1 MHQKITPKLIT
12 GTILYL
18 LIAVFTLKGQTY
30 SFKNW
35 GAESRLPDTYIYTLI
50 QDNNGFLW
58 IGTGSGLVK
67 FDGFDFHQVV
77 LPDSA
82 GGRFVSAAFKD
93 SNNRLWL
100 GCNDGSVFYTSGNNL
115 VRLNER
121 GIQGINQIIDGGE
134 GFVYIIPQDRV
145 ILKVDINKPEEF
157 SRYIVPPNL
166 AIASAALT
174 ENGNLLLGTQENLLY
189 CSFEGENIVVQ
200 KTIDGIEYTKV
211 QSIEPAGMSGLFL
224 IGTEGSG
231 LFKLRLSGDR
241 PELTRFNNHPEL
253 ESLDIKA
260 LVKDNEGKIWIPT
273 YGSGLIQVALTAD
286 GENIVIENRFN
297 SANGLQGDNVRAVF
311 RDMEDNLWIGLYG
324 EGISMMGS
332 TAFSFYAPSDI
343 PDQNNIIYISGDGNS
358 YFLGYPKG
366 YMLFNP
372 RSGKTEQSIDLSRYF
387 GPTEITSYLKE
398 GPDLWIGTKG
408 KGLYLK
414 NRTGPPV
421 LFYSSGNTGEDYIR
435 NISSDGERLWLSTL
449 NGVVIIDRKRGTFLK
464 RFKIEDRLPHN
475 SINQVFIKKDGTG
488 LVASECDRLYSVDFR
503 TGVLFG
509 NQILAGSTKNKV
521 LCYAETPDG
530 VIYAGTSGNGIFRI
544 SGDSVDN
551 ITANDG
557 LFSNYCYSI
566 LSDSSGRIWLG
577 HERGFSRYDTKSHSI
592 RAFTTEFARGGDCNP
607 FAVYESSDGKILIGT
622 TEGLIVYDQ
631 SRDKRKYLAPVNN
644 ILSVTISGGG
654 KTVKYPFRESYSLPY
669 DKYTVRVDYVGINL
683 GDPGKVY
690 YSTRMDNF
698 SDAWTEMSSSRWI
711 IYPLRDGRYRF
722 SLISVNEEGLSQ
734 EEPLQFS
741 IYIKKP
747 FWRTFWFI
755 SLMVA
760 AAAAAIVIIV
770 REREKAQRKI
780 KEYLESELA
789 ERTRLVMKQKD
800 EIELQNI
807 EITDSINYAKRI
819 QSSILPDINKLKE
832 TFKDAFIIFHPRDI
846 VSGDFYW
853 FDRIDD
859 EKYIIVCADSTGH
872 GVPGAF
878 MSMIGST
885 LLQDIVSSKKITQ
898 PSRVLTLLDRQIF
911 STLNQNIDVGVSN
924 DGMDMIVCEINTKT
938 RLIRF
943 ASAMRPVII
952 VMGGEPYYIK
962 GNRCSVGGESVV
974 EKYFDDQEYYLG
986 DGDTIYMFSDGL
998 PDQFGGT
1005 DGKKMKIARLKKLIE
1020 EVSRRPMSEQKQ
1032 IISDF
1037 YFDWKGDY
1045 EQVDDILLM
1054 GIRV

>member
-1 MHQKITPKLIT
+1 MHYKINLKLLA
-12 GTILYL
+12 GTILFL
-18 LIAVFTLKGQTY
+18 LITIFPLPGQKF

-35 GAESRLPDTYIYTLI
+35 GTESRLPDTYIYTII

-67 FDGFDFHQVV
+67 FDGFDFHEVV
-77 LPDSA
+77 FPDSA

-93 SNNRLWL
+93 RNGRLWL
-100 GCNDGSVFYTSGNNL
+100 GCNDGSVFYTSDNNL
-115 VRLNER
+115 VKLNEP
-121 GIQGINQIIDGGE
+121 GIQGINQIINGEDGYI
-134 GFVYIIPQDRV
+134 YIIPQDRV
-145 ILKVDINKPEEF
+145 ILKVNINKPDEI
-157 SRYIVPPNL
+157 SRYLVGRNL
-166 AIASAALT
+166 LMASAALT

-189 CSFEGENIVVQ
+189 CSFEGDSVSVQ
-200 KTIDGIEYTKV
+200 ETVNGIEYTKV
-211 QSIEPAGMSGLFL
+211 QVIEPSGISGLYL

-231 LFKLRLSGDR
+231 LYKLRISGER
-241 PELTRFNNHPEL
+241 PVLTRFNNQPGL

-260 LVKDNEGKIWIPT
+260 LVKDSEGKIWMPT
-273 YGSGLIQVALTAD
+273 YGSGLMQVTLAGD
-286 GENIVIENRFN
+286 GENIVVENRFY
-297 SANGLQGDNVRAVF
+297 SANGLQGDNVRTVF
-311 RDMEDNLWIGLYG
+311 RDMEENLWIGLYG

-332 TAFSFYAPSDI
+332 FAFSFYAPSDN
-343 PDQNNIIYISGDGNS
+343 PDQNNIIYLSEDGNR
-358 YFLGYPKG
+358 YFLGNPKG
-366 YMLFNP
+366 YTLFNP
-372 RSGKTEQSIDLSRYF
+372 RSGKTEQSVDLSRYF
-387 GPTEITSYLKE
+387 GSTEITSYLKE
-398 GPDLWIGTKG
+398 GTDLWIGTKG

-414 NRTGPPV
+414 NKTGVPV

-449 NGVVIIDRKRGTFLK
+449 NGVVIVDRKRGTLLK
-464 RFKIEDRLPHN
+464 RYKIEDRLPHN
-475 SINQVFIKKDGTG
+475 SINQVLIKRDGAG
-488 LVASECDRLYSVDFR
+488 LVATECDRLYSIDFQK
-503 TGVLFG
+503 GVIFG
-509 NQILAGSTKNKV
+509 DQFMTGSTKNKV
-521 LCYAETPDG
+521 LCYTETADG
-530 VIYAGTSGNGIFRI
+530 AIYAGTSGNGIFSI
-544 SGDSVDN
+544 EGDSVFN
-551 ITANDG
+551 ITTNDG

-566 LSDSSGRIWLG
+566 LSDSNGRIWLG
-577 HERGFSRYDTKSHSI
+577 HERGFSRYDINTQSI
-592 RAFTTEFARGGDCNP
+592 RVFSTEFAGGGDCNP
-607 FAVYESSDGKILIGT
+607 YAIYETSDNKIIIGT
-622 TEGLIVYDQ
+622 TGGLIVYDI
-631 SRDKRKYLAPVNN
+631 SKDRRKYIAPINN
-644 ILSVTISGGG
+644 LISVTISSGG
-654 KTVKYPFRESYSLPY
+654 KTVKYPPRESYSLPY
-669 DKYTVRVDYVGINL
+669 DKYTVRIDYVGINL
-683 GDPGKVY
+683 SDPGKVY
-690 YSTRMDNF
+690 YSSRVDNF
-698 SDAWTEMSSSRWI
+698 TDVWTEMSSSRWI

-734 EEPLQFS
+734 DQPLQFD

-747 FWRTFWFI
+747 FWRTIWFI
-755 SLMVA
+755 SLMVIVGA
-760 AAAAAIVIIV
+760 AVIITVV

-800 EIELQNI
+800 EIEIQNI

-832 TFKDAFIIFHPRDI
+832 TFRDAFIIFHPRDI

-859 EKYIIVCADSTGH
+859 ERFIIVCADSTGH

-885 LLQDIVSSKKITQ
+885 LLQDIVSRKGITR
-898 PSRVLTLLDRQIF
+898 PSQVLKLLDKQIF

-924 DGMDMIVCEINTKT
+924 DGMDMIVCEINTRT
-938 RLIRF
+938 RLLRF

-952 VMGGEPYYIK
+952 VMGGESYYIK
-962 GNRCSVGGESVV
+962 GNRCSVGGESVI

-998 PDQFGGT
+998 PDQFGGS
-1005 DGKKMKIARLKKLIE
+1005 DGKKMKIARMKKLIE
-1020 EVSRRPMSEQKQ
+1020 EVSRQPMSEQKQ

-1045 EQVDDILLM
+1045 DQVDDILLM

>member
-1 MHQKITPKLIT
+1 MHHKITRKLLT

-18 LIAVFTLKGQTY
+18 LISVFPLKGQTY

-35 GAESRLPDTYIYTLI
+35 GTESKLPDTYIYTLI

-67 FDGFDFHQVV
+67 FDGFDFHEVV
-77 LPDSA
+77 FPDSA
-82 GGRFVSAAFKD
+82 GGRFVSTAFKD
-93 SNNRLWL
+93 INSRLWL
-100 GCNDGSVFYTSGNNL
+100 GCNDGSVYYTSGNNL
-115 VRLNER
+115 VRLNEQ
-121 GIQGINQIIDGGE
+121 GIQGINHIIDGGE
-134 GFVYIIPQDRV
+134 GFIYIIPQDRI
-145 ILKVDINKPEEF
+145 ILKVNINNPEEC
-157 SRYIVPPNL
+157 SRYIVPENL
-166 AIASAALT
+166 AMVAAALT
-174 ENGNLLLGTQENLLY
+174 EDGKLLLGTQENLLY

-211 QSIEPAGMSGLFL
+211 QSIESTGISGLYL
-224 IGTEGSG
+224 VGTEGSG
-231 LFKLRLSGDR
+231 LFKLRLSGDN
-241 PELTRFNNHPEL
+241 PVLTRFKNHPEL

-260 LVKDNEGKIWIPT
+260 LVKDSEGKIWIPT
-273 YGSGLIQVALTAD
+273 YGSGLLHVALTAG

-297 SANGLQGDNVRAVF
+297 STNGLQGDNVRIVYQ
-311 RDMEDNLWIGLYG
+311 DMEDNMWIGLYG

-332 TAFSFYAPSDI
+332 IAFTFYAPSDI
-343 PDQNNIIYISGDGNS
+343 PDQNNIIYLAEEGSS
-358 YFLGYPKG
+358 YFLGHHQG
-366 YMLFNP
+366 YLLFNP
-372 RSGKTEQSIDLSRYF
+372 RSGMIEQSVDLSRHF
-387 GPTEITSYLKE
+387 GSTEITSYLKE
-398 GPDLWIGTKG
+398 GTDLWIGTKG

-414 NRTGPPV
+414 SKTGAPV

-435 NISSDGERLWLSTL
+435 NITSDGERLWLSTL
-449 NGVVIIDRKRGTFLK
+449 NGVIIIDRERGTLLK
-464 RFKIEDRLPHN
+464 RYKIEDRLPHN
-475 SINQVFIKKDGTG
+475 SINQVFIKKDGSG
-488 LVASECDRLYSVDFR
+488 LVASECDRLYSVDLSK
-503 TGVLFG
+503 GVIFG
-509 NQILAGSTKNKV
+509 NQVLAGSTKNKI
-521 LCYAETPDG
+521 LCFTETQDG
-530 VIYAGTSGNGIFRI
+530 VIYAGTSGNGIFGI
-544 SGDSVDN
+544 SGDTVAN
-551 ITANDG
+551 ITTNEG

-566 LSDSSGRIWLG
+566 LSDSSGKIWFG
-577 HERGFSRYDTKSHSI
+577 HERGFSRYDTKSHTI
-592 RAFTTEFARGGDCNP
+592 RVFTTEFARGGDCNP
-607 FAVYESSDGKILIGT
+607 FAIYETSDNKIVIGT

-631 SRDKRKYLAPVNN
+631 SKDKRKYLAPVNN
-644 ILSVTISGGG
+644 IISVTISSGG

-683 GDPGKVY
+683 SDPGKVY

-698 SDAWTEMSSSRWI
+698 SDIWTDMSSSRWI
-711 IYPLRDGRYRF
+711 MYPLRDGRYRF
-722 SLISVNEEGLSQ
+722 SLISVNEGGFSQ
-734 EEPLQFS
+734 AEPLHFD

-747 FWRTFWFI
+747 FWRTVWFI
-755 SLMVA
+755 SLMIA

-819 QSSILPDINKLKE
+819 QSSILPDVNKLKE

-846 VSGDFYW
+846 VSGDFFW

-859 EKYIIVCADSTGH
+859 EKFIIVCADSTGH

-885 LLQDIVSSKKITQ
+885 LLQDIISRKGITR
-898 PSRVLTLLDRQIF
+898 PSQVLTLLDEQIF

-924 DGMDMIVCEINTKT
+924 DGMDMVICEINTRT

-943 ASAMRPVII
+943 ASAMRPIII

-962 GNRCSVGGESVV
+962 GNRCSIGGESVV

-986 DGDTIYMFSDGL
+986 DGDTIYMFTDGL

-1020 EVSRRPMSEQKQ
+1020 EVSRRPMSEQKE

-1037 YFDWKGDY
+1037 YFDWRGDY

-1054 GIRV
+1054 GIRL